1 MFIQVLQ
8 GRAADEA
15 GIRRCMDQWRAE
27 LMPGATGYLGTT
39 AGFTDD
45 GTFIALA
52 RFDSAAAAMANGE
65 RPEQSA
71 WWAQMEKCFD
81 GTVQFLNCAD
91 VQQWLGG
98 GSDEAG
104 FVQIMEGVSP
114 DVHRM
119 HELME
124 THAERIRQTRPEIMG
139 GLFADAGDGRYV
151 EAVYFTSEVEA
162 RRAETMDMP
171 EDLRDALAEETE
183 LMGDV
188 AYFDLHEP
196 VLVSAR

>member
-1 MFIQVLQ
+1 MFIQVIQ
-8 GRAADEA
+8 GRAGDEA
-15 GIRRCMDQWRAE
+15 GIRRCMDRWRAD
-27 LMPGATGYLGTT
+27 LMPGASGYLGTT

-52 RFDSAAAAMANGE
+52 RFSSEAAATANSE

-71 WWAQMEKCFD
+71 WWAEMEKCFD
-81 GTVQFLNCAD
+81 GPVHFLNCSD

-98 GSDEAG
+98 GSDDAR

-124 THAERIRQTRPEIMG
+124 ANAERIHEARPEIMG
-139 GLFADAGDGRYV
+139 GLLADAGDGRYV
-151 EAVYFTSEVEA
+151 EAVYFTSEAEA
-162 RRAETMDMP
+162 RRAETMEMP
-171 EDLRDALAEETE
+171 EDLRLTFEEETE

-196 VLVSAR
+196 VLVSAS